1 MQFRKNRN
9 FIPEPAGIVHTGEL
23 AYIGQI
29 TFSEWN
35 RMQVLVKTIVSV
47 IIILTV
53 TEIGKKLPSAAG
65 LISVMPLIGT
75 LVLVWM
81 YQETG
86 GDPLIMRQYA
96 QGALWGIFPSIL
108 FFFVA
113 YLCFMRNLPLSV
125 VLISSYGVWFC
136 AALIHQWILK

>member
-1 MQFRKNRN
+1 
-9 FIPEPAGIVHTGEL
+9 
-23 AYIGQI
+23 
-29 TFSEWN
+29 
-35 RMQVLVKTIVSV
+35 MQVLVRTIVSV
-47 IIILTV
+47 LIILAV

-86 GDPLIMRQYA
+86 GDPQIMQRYTE
-96 QGALWGIFPSIL
+96 GALWGIFPSIL
-108 FFFVA
+108 FFLVA
-113 YLCFMRNLPLSV
+113 FLCFRKNLPLSV